1 MNATTIVPLS
11 QGDGWR
17 GQLTLPGVATHPAAL
32 DTLITRPAEPDGSA
46 MPIRASG
53 DVPPEPEGLIGC
65 VVKTR
70 DGRRRLLVSGHDGR
84 RRTLVLGDDGTFS
97 EEQRRAEPVWRRFGR
112 ATHTEPKPPAPRESF
127 VAFAA
132 VRCRR
137 VRRAPRRARR
147 AALRAGSRAE
157 DGGEGSSTEPRPGGL
172 PRGLNRRT
180 STSAASSGT
189 VSADGGGP

>member
-1 MNATTIVPLS
+1 MSAETFAPLS
-11 QGDGWR
+11 QADGWR
-17 GQLTLPGVATHPAAL
+17 GQLALPGVATHPAGFTAS
-32 DTLITRPAEPDGSA
+32 ITGPAEPDGSA
-46 MPIRASG
+46 MPIHASL
-53 DVPPEPEGLIGC
+53 DVPAEPEGLIAVGR
-65 VVKTR
+65 TR
-70 DGRRRLLVSGHDGR
+70 NGRHRVIVSRHDG
-84 RRTLVLGDDGTFS
+84 RRTLVLGADGEYR
-97 EEQRRAEPVWRRFGR
+97 EEQRRAEPIWRRVGW
-112 ATHTEPKPPAPRESF
+112 ASPAEPKPPAPRESF

-180 STSAASSGT
+180 STSAASSGR